1 MIKRSKLQRFMERL
15 EAESATFQRKQQ
27 IALLQKQILLS
38 TQKEAKDNY
47 QMQSRSKWRS
57 FTCFLKE
64 AP

>member
-1 MIKRSKLQRFMERL
+1 MERL

-47 QMQSRSKWRS
+47 QMQSRSK
-57 FTCFLKE
+57 
-64 AP
+64 